1 MEKTMKAILI
11 NVKTQEITEVEHDGT
26 LKNIYKHVDC
36 STFDVV
42 DIDGTNDIYVDDE
55 GLFKP
60 NQLYFEYSGT
70 ERTIQLAGNGLIL
83 GVDEEGESISPT
95 INIEEVRA
103 SVRFI
108 SEGFSIEPNFEV
120 TAWH

>member
-1 MEKTMKAILI
+1 MKAILI
-11 NVKTQEITEVEHDGT
+11 NVKTQEINEVEYDNTIDGIYTT
-26 LKNIYKHVDC
+26 LDC
-36 STFDVV
+36 GTFDVV

-83 GVDEEGESISPT
+83 GVDDEGESISPT
-95 INIEEVRA
+95 ISVEEVKD
-103 SVRFI
+103 SVHFLN
-108 SEGFSIEPNFEV
+108 SWSNNE
-120 TAWH
+120 